1 MIKVNVTYKD
11 NLVSVISL
19 DGHADYDTYGK
30 DLVCAGVSTCFLG
43 SLNAIKE
50 KENIKYSYSEGK
62 GYVEVIKKLSTYDN
76 TVLEVLISQLKFIG
90 KNYPN
95 NVKVICD

>member
-50 KENIKYSYSEGK
+50 KNKINYSYSEGK
-62 GYVEVIKKLSTYDN
+62 GYIKVLKELSTYDEI
-76 TVLEVLISQLKFIG
+76 VLEVLISQLQFIG

-95 NVKVICD
+95 NVKVICE